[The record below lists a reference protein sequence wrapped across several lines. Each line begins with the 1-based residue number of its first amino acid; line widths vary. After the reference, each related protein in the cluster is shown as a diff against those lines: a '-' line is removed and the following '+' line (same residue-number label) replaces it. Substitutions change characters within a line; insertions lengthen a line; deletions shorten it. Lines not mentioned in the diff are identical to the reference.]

1 MITQARIVGASV
13 HLSNVHQQAATAG
26 TPEYIVTPEAL
37 AHFLPCPSKWQAG
50 YHAEWAERHRWGA
63 VLSTCVLMPD
73 LWPVEYVCRPDSYND
88 SAWVC
93 PQCKSE
99 GKTKLCSKCGGT
111 RRKQTVVRAWAGA
124 ATPCKAW
131 TAAQEAAQRTILSN
145 AGWSAAMAATA
156 RIRADEPAAELLRNC
171 AANVHLVG
179 EWTSTDGRTKAPL
192 ATLVSIVP
200 DEGTAL
206 DNALAALRST
216 PSVEHRAWLE
226 RAHYGRLW
234 MKAAVDLAMYNLATE
249 GTRSKY
255 LVLLS
260 ESEPPFEV
268 GRRELSA
275 KLLQLGREDFE
286 AGMELYAR
294 CLAHQVWPTH
304 DTAEDGT
311 QAWTLVDQEPWLGNT
326 LPRQVARE

>member
-1 MITQARIVGASV
+1 MITQAKIVGTGV
-13 HLSNVHQQAATAG
+13 HLSIVHQQPATPG
-26 TPEYIVTPEAL
+26 RPEYIMTPEAL
-37 AHFLPCPSKWQAG
+37 AHLLTCPSKWQAG
-50 YHAEWAERHRWGA
+50 YHAEWAERHRWAA
-63 VLSTCVLMPD
+63 VLSTCVLTPD

-88 SAWVC
+88 TVFVC

-99 GKTKLCSKCGGT
+99 GKNKRCSKCGGT
-111 RRKQTVVRAWAGA
+111 RRKQTVTRPWAGA
-124 ATPCKAW
+124 AAACKAW
-131 TAAQEAAQRTILSN
+131 TAAQDAAQRTILPN

-156 RIRADEPAAELLRNC
+156 RIKADEPAAQLLGDS
-171 AANVHLVG
+171 AANVHQVG
-179 EWTSTDGRTKAPL
+179 EWTSNDGKTRAPL
-192 ATLVSIVP
+192 ATLVAIVP
-200 DEGTAL
+200 EEGTAL
-206 DNALAALRST
+206 DNALGALRPT
-216 PSVEHRAWLE
+216 PSVEHRTWLE
-226 RAHYGRLW
+226 RAHYGRFW

-275 KLLQLGREDFE
+275 KLLQLGRDDFE

-294 CLAHQVWPTH
+294 CLAHRVWPTH

-311 QAWTLVDQEPWLGNT
+311 QGWTLVDQEPWLGNT
-326 LPRQVARE
+326 LPPQVPRE